1 MKELLGVKQRRKSCY
16 CVPLP
21 ADQLEQTFSLTL
33 HFNQKSAAE
42 RPKPYRNLG
51 GTDAKHF
58 FKDDNFN
65 HLESSPQQSFL

>member
-1 MKELLGVKQRRKSCY
+1 MKDLLGVKQRRKSCY
-16 CVPLP
+16 CVP
-21 ADQLEQTFSLTL
+21 ADRLEQTFSLTL
-33 HFNQKSAAE
+33 YFNQKSAAE

-58 FKDDNFN
+58 FFKDDNFN